1 MSTCR
6 HDVPF
11 ERDRFAA
18 HDGHM
23 DSPARAAGPP
33 SWFLGVALV
42 IPMAGLGL
50 LLDVPSLD
58 MHWEHHPSHFWLVL
72 GVALLNVAFGLIVSE
87 VARRSRDERLFLVSM
102 VLLTSAGFLAL
113 HALATPG
120 VVLSG
125 PNGGFV
131 LATPVGLLLAS
142 GFAALS
148 SIEMDSRTEASLRRL
163 QTPMRVGLILVLLV
177 WAAASVAGVAPLD
190 RVIESERAPWLLVLL
205 PFGVV
210 AYGFAAWRYLQI
222 YRARRRPLPLAV
234 AVAFVLL
241 AEALVAM
248 AFGRAWQASWWEWH
262 LLMAVAFATIVLAAR
277 HEYRSTRS
285 VSGTFGGIYL
295 ERTLER
301 LDTRRSTAMADLVR
315 ADAAGTLGTTG
326 EALRERGFTGDQVAV
341 MTESARELARMDRL
355 LRQYVGPHLADR
367 LDADPELAQL
377 GGQEQEVSVL
387 FADLAGFTTFA
398 EGRSATEVVE
408 MLNAYWG
415 AVVPFVVDQE
425 GGLIERFAGDA
436 ILAVFNALGDHPDHA
451 ARAVRAA
458 IAVRDR
464 SASVRASDDWPRF
477 RVGVNTGVAVIG
489 NVGAGPQRSFTVIG
503 DTTNVAAR
511 LQGLST
517 PGQITIAGRTL
528 NEVNT
533 EPDVII
539 DVRPLGPTDLK
550 GRTEPTEAF
559 ELLSVTAAGEEH
571 H

>member
-1 MSTCR
+1 MRSGVSIEGPS
-6 HDVPF
+6 VPF
-11 ERDRFAA
+11 
-18 HDGHM
+18 
-23 DSPARAAGPP
+23 
-33 SWFLGVALV
+33 LLLALAL
-42 IPMAGLGL
+42 PMAGLL
-50 LLDVPSLD
+50 LLLSVPSLD
-58 MHWEHHPSHFWLVL
+58 VHWEHHPSHFWLVF

-102 VLLTSAGFLAL
+102 VLLTSAGFLSL

-148 SIEMDSRTEASLRRL
+148 AMEMDARAEATLARL
-163 QTPMRVGLILVLLV
+163 QAPMRIGLIVVLLA
-177 WAAASVAGVAPLD
+177 WAAASLARISALD
-190 RVIESERAPWLLVLL
+190 RVIEAERAPWLLVLL
-205 PFGVV
+205 PFGIA
-210 AYGFAAWRYLQI
+210 AYTFAAWRYFRL
-222 YRARRRPLPLAV
+222 YRVRARALPLAV
-234 AVAFVLL
+234 TVAFVLL
-241 AEALVAM
+241 AEALIAM

-262 LLMAVAFATIVLAAR
+262 VLMALAFATIVVAAR
-277 HEYRSTRS
+277 HEYRSARS
-285 VSGTFGGIYL
+285 ATGTFGGIYL
-295 ERTLER
+295 DHTLER
-301 LDTRRSTAMADLVR
+301 LDTRQSVAMATLVR
-315 ADAAGTLGTTG
+315 ADATGSLGVAADG
-326 EALRERGFTGDQVAV
+326 LREQGFSGDEIAV

-355 LRQYVGPHLADR
+355 LRQYVSPHLADR
-367 LDADPELAQL
+367 LDAEPELALL

-398 EGRSATEVVE
+398 EGRPATEVIE

-458 IAVRDR
+458 IAIRDR
-464 SASVRASDDWPRF
+464 SAEARASNDWPRF

-489 NVGAGPQRSFTVIG
+489 NVGAGAQRSFSVIG

-517 PGQITIAGRTL
+517 PGHITIAGQTVD
-528 NEVNT
+528 EVNA

-539 DVRPLGPTDLK
+539 DVRPLGSTDLK
-550 GRTEPTEAF
+550 GRTERMEAF
-559 ELLSVTAAGEEH
+559 ELLTVNAVDRG
-571 H
+571 